1 MRLTLYKCELS
12 GDKILSLYKALNIE
26 VSHHV
31 ESMLEARFYALLRVN
46 SERILERFTIF
57 SPIKGGKPKSPET
70 EKQNVAKPRDEDE
83 LGSETVTQIRD
94 HPSDIVFSDEF
105 EECVWKYINLHPYE
119 VSGDSLMSSEFWENM
134 INRSPSIQVRS
145 PSVLLHYFKNQLIG
159 KLLKPPLCP
168 KLKLRLYKE
177 LRVPMTTNDKKW
189 FLQNERIQIRTSAD
203 GFLEDWT
210 TVDRV
215 IEERWDYDI
224 HDLTVDVAPPPEQ
237 LSVPGR
243 NISTWAPR
251 DNHPSTSDGQRSSPI
266 AQQSTNHSP
275 VMQLD
280 VHNRPSRSVRSGS
293 RPVSRTMLSRREK
306 SKRVPFSISDQIDGW
321 KYVYHKIKRAV
332 EKNLDPVLPKGIT
345 FWEEYVR
352 KIKSPKSA
360 SNWSSH
366 FRKQMCP
373 KLHEMNFKRDWILFL
388 LKHIDIEVDER
399 VHKILEKKCN
409 ARIKLT
415 STRHVAVWK
424 FLDIHQEDDVEEDDS
439 VESGEDED
447 REVEDGSSSCDATL
461 PLGAEEPILQDEEEE
476 EINNHENVADQNA
489 VEDDENMQESVKNM
503 FEDPKHVKITQNNT
517 PSLTSQSPASF
528 CEPVCINSSGNAV
541 ISEWN
546 SAEKPFGNN
555 KEQGGS
561 VMTGVLYTVQQDIG
575 HFGND
580 AVDMMEESVRIVFGK
595 KNREELRRNDDEE
608 VKEIMTATIKNIE
621 TIDEDRKEIILSQLD
636 TLIAKAF
643 ERLGNVKNCDPYEPY
658 GLRSPNLMLNMG
670 ALSPSFAM
678 LPHSPSYLNMAMA
691 AAAKQQLENQVP
703 MHMGPLNPLSQ
714 MRMPPYMPQGI
725 VPQNN
730 DRRGYGGGK
739 VKKEDHI
746 KKPLNAFMWFMKENR
761 KALHE
766 EIGNNEKQSAELN
779 KELGKRWHD
788 LPKEEQQKYF
798 EMAKKDRET
807 HKEKYPQ
814 WSARENYAVNKKKT
828 KKRRDKSVVLTSEN
842 SDQKKCRARFGVN
855 NTEMWCKFCKRKKKC
870 EYATDRSGSDMTDNL
885 DGRGTSGACSSSSGS
900 PSPSGNM
907 GLPSLAQQQLRRTF
921 EMHALINNMPLGS
934 TSTLVSSPQPSSSA
948 ERSPQ
953 DTNVSDSE
961 SDIDEDE
968 EIDPTILHQ
977 TDVVLR
983 EETMC
988 TL

>member
-1 MRLTLYKCELS
+1 MELQEEVNAELFRQYLSENPSVQWNSQQLLDYFNQNMRLALYKCELS

-31 ESMLEARFYALLRVN
+31 ETMLEARFYALLRVN
-46 SERILERFTIF
+46 SERILERFTLF

-83 LGSETVTQIRD
+83 LESETVTQIRD

-105 EECVWKYINLHPYE
+105 EECVWKYIKLHPYE

-159 KLLKPPLCP
+159 KLLKQPLCP

-210 TVDRV
+210 TVDRM

-224 HDLTVDVAPPPEQ
+224 HDVTVDVAPPPERQ

-243 NISTWAPR
+243 NISTWLPR

-266 AQQSTNHSP
+266 AQQSMNHSP

-280 VHNRPSRSVRSGS
+280 VHNRPSRSVWSGS
-293 RPVSRTMLSRREK
+293 RPVSETMLSNREK

-332 EKNLDPVLPKGIT
+332 EKDLDPVLPKGIA

-352 KIKSPKSA
+352 KINSPKSA

-424 FLDIHQEDDVEEDDS
+424 FLDIHQEDDVEEDDEIEDDYS

-447 REVEDGSSSCDATL
+447 SEVEDGSSSCDATL
-461 PLGAEEPILQDEEEE
+461 PLGAEETILQDEEEE

-489 VEDDENMQESVKNM
+489 VEDDEPMQESDGHSPNLPGTSIYSRSRRATTTARESPNKSENPSLMQTPTGLRKEERSFHPNRSRNCVSTLTPVKSM
-503 FEDPKHVKITQNNT
+503 FEDPKHVEITQNNT
-517 PSLTSQSPASF
+517 PSLTPQSPASF

-546 SAEKPFGNN
+546 SAEKSFGNN

-561 VMTGVLYTVQQDIG
+561 VMTEVLYTVQQAID

-643 ERLGNVKNCDPYEPY
+643 ERLGNVKNCDPYE
-658 GLRSPNLMLNMG
+658 
-670 ALSPSFAM
+670 
-678 LPHSPSYLNMAMA
+678 
-691 AAAKQQLENQVP
+691 V
-703 MHMGPLNPLSQ
+703 
-714 MRMPPYMPQGI
+714 
-725 VPQNN
+725 
-730 DRRGYGGGK
+730 
-739 VKKEDHI
+739 
-746 KKPLNAFMWFMKENR
+746 
-761 KALHE
+761 
-766 EIGNNEKQSAELN
+766 
-779 KELGKRWHD
+779 
-788 LPKEEQQKYF
+788 
-798 EMAKKDRET
+798 
-807 HKEKYPQ
+807 
-814 WSARENYAVNKKKT
+814 SARIME
-828 KKRRDKSVVLTSEN
+828 SV
-842 SDQKKCRARFGVN
+842 
-855 NTEMWCKFCKRKKKC
+855 M
-870 EYATDRSGSDMTDNL
+870 GS
-885 DGRGTSGACSSSSGS
+885 R
-900 PSPSGNM
+900 
-907 GLPSLAQQQLRRTF
+907 
-921 EMHALINNMPLGS
+921 
-934 TSTLVSSPQPSSSA
+934 
-948 ERSPQ
+948 
-953 DTNVSDSE
+953 
-961 SDIDEDE
+961 
-968 EIDPTILHQ
+968 HQ
-977 TDVVLR
+977 
-983 EETMC
+983 
-988 TL
+988 